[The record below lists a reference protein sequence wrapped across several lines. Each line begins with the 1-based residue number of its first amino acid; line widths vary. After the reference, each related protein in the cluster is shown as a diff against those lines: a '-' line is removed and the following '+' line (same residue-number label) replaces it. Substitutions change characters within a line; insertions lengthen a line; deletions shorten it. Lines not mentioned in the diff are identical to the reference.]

1 MLYTLTIIL
10 IAIIC
15 VVLIITILLQSGQGS
30 GLSGGM
36 AGNAGGGAGNM
47 VGSRR
52 TADFLSKSTSA
63 LGGTFLV
70 LCLLANFLIEDESAQ
85 DSVIQRSTGFQETE
99 TPELQ
104 VPQEQEQPAGMEM
117 QMTEPESDGGSE
129 EGNN

>member
-47 VGSRR
+47 AGSRR

-63 LGGTFLV
+63 LGGAFLV
-70 LCLLANFLIEDESAQ
+70 LCLLANFLIEDDGAR
-85 DSVIQRSTGFQETE
+85 DSVIQRNSGFQETE
-99 TPELQ
+99 TPQLQ
-104 VPQEQEQPAGMEM
+104 VPQEQSNDMEM
-117 QMTEPESDGGSE
+117 QMSEPESDNTSE
-129 EGNN
+129 ESSN